1 MLFQDRS
8 SHYFPVSCYIIHIT
22 YSIESLCDTSTSGTK
37 EETRYSSLFD
47 VAVMPT
53 ASLPACLCEGI
64 SLKETEHDGKKHE
77 VFLRGVNLFSYHV
90 SELNHAFKSGALGQ

>member
-1 MLFQDRS
+1 M
-8 SHYFPVSCYIIHIT
+8 
-22 YSIESLCDTSTSGTK
+22 STSGTK

-64 SLKETEHDGKKHE
+64 SPKETEHDGKKHE
-77 VFLRGVNLFSYHV
+77 VFFTGCESVQLPRFRAESC
-90 SELNHAFKSGALGQ
+90 F